1 MNRRAFM
8 LRFAEEL
15 NRARREK
22 YFVSLILIDIDFF
35 KAIND
40 TYGHFAGDTILQ
52 QFANALS
59 ANIRPYDFLG
69 RHGGEEFI
77 VCLPNTDREQAV
89 IVAERMRRAVE
100 ALTIQVDTIDE
111 KIKLTASF
119 GVASPISGFEE
130 SIDSL
135 IMQADS
141 AMYKAKS
148 TGRNR
153 VCTSE

>member
-1 MNRRAFM
+1 MA
-8 LRFAEEL
+8 RFVGEL

-22 YFVSLILIDIDFF
+22 YFISLILIDIDYF
-35 KAIND
+35 KNIND
-40 TYGHFAGDTILQ
+40 TYGHLAGDTILQ
-52 QFANALS
+52 KFTNDLS
-59 ANIRPYDFLG
+59 ENIRPYDFLG

-77 VCLPNTDREQAV
+77 ICLPNTGRDQAIV
-89 IVAERMRRAVE
+89 VAERMRRSVE
-100 ALTIQVDTIDE
+100 ELIIQVDNIDE
-111 KIKLTASF
+111 QIKLTASF

-141 AMYKAKS
+141 AMYKAKT